1 MLFTYIRQKLFY
13 RLQEDLFLSI
23 EIRIMAFAGFI
34 FQKHGQYEKMMRD
47 AVLGIADAVE
57 RIQII

>member
-1 MLFTYIRQKLFY
+1 M
-13 RLQEDLFLSI
+13 QEDLFLSI
-23 EIRIMAFAGFI
+23 EIRIMAFAGYI

>member
-23 EIRIMAFAGFI
+23 EIRIMAFAASI
-34 FQKHGQYEKMMRD
+34 FKNMGSMKK
-47 AVLGIADAVE
+47 
-57 RIQII
+57 

>member
-23 EIRIMAFAGFI
+23 EIRIMAFAGDI
-34 FQKHGQYEKMMRD
+34 SKNMGSMKR
-47 AVLGIADAVE
+47 
-57 RIQII
+57 